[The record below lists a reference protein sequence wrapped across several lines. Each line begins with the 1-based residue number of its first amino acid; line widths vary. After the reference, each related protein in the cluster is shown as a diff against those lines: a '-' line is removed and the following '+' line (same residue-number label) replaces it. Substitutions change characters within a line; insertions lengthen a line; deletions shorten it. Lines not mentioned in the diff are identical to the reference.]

1 MAPISPKFSTAGA
14 HARKRM
20 PDIFPTTHSTWLAEH
35 ITRAPDQ
42 ARAHILSRYFEPLC
56 IYVRASSL
64 RALGEPAEL
73 VNDFLTARLADGDYL
88 ARWSA
93 SGVPLRRWLANGL
106 LTHARNRALAEA
118 RRARHGGSVDPAELE
133 RMTSTHATNA
143 LLALE
148 RAWAVRTV
156 TEAHERVHTELVTEG
171 RASWWELFRLHGV
184 QGMSYEQACPIAGIA
199 RSNATNVHRA
209 VVTRLRDALRS
220 ILERDGI
227 PPQDIDAEL
236 ASMQELLEG

>member
-1 MAPISPKFSTAGA
+1 MSEL
-14 HARKRM
+14 
-20 PDIFPTTHSTWLAEH
+20 FPTTHSTWLVER
-35 ITRAPDQ
+35 IDSAPDE
-42 ARAHILSRYFEPLC
+42 ARAHVLARYFEPLC
-56 IYVRASSL
+56 AYARASSL

-73 VNDFLTARLADGDYL
+73 VNDFLSSRLADGDYL

-93 SGVPLRRWLANGL
+93 SGIPLRRWLANGL

-133 RMTSTHATNA
+133 RMTSTHATDA

-156 TEAHERVHTELVTEG
+156 TEAHERVHSELIAEG

-184 QGMSYEQACPIAGIA
+184 QGMSYEQACPIAGVA
-199 RSNATNVHRA
+199 PSNATNVHRT
-209 VVTRLRDALRS
+209 VVMRLRDALRA
-220 ILERDGI
+220 ILEREGI
-227 PPQDIDAEL
+227 RPDEIDREL
-236 ASMQELLEG
+236 ALMQDLLQ

>member
-1 MAPISPKFSTAGA
+1 MGEL
-14 HARKRM
+14 
-20 PDIFPTTHSTWLAEH
+20 FPTTHSTWLVER
-35 ITRAPDQ
+35 IDSAPDE
-42 ARAHILSRYFEPLC
+42 ARAHVLARYFEPLC
-56 IYVRASSL
+56 AYARASSL

-73 VNDFLTARLADGDYL
+73 VNDFLSSRLADSDYL

-93 SGVPLRRWLANGL
+93 SGIPLRRWLANGL

-133 RMTSTHATNA
+133 RMTSTHATDA

-156 TEAHERVHTELVTEG
+156 TEAHERVHSELIAEG

-184 QGMSYEQACPIAGIA
+184 QGMSYEQACPIAGVA
-199 RSNATNVHRA
+199 PSNATNVHRT
-209 VVTRLRDALRS
+209 VVMRLRDALRA
-220 ILERDGI
+220 ILEREGI
-227 PPQDIDAEL
+227 RPDEIDREL
-236 ASMQELLEG
+236 ALMQDLLQ